1 MYFTLKEPN
10 KDNETIIYIRYYVK
24 KENNYFKISSGLSI
38 HPKDWS
44 KENRLPKLK
53 RGGDSYKNR
62 RITDELIKLNEKL
75 NKAID
80 SYGSDLTI
88 GHLKQHFNPN
98 KETENKYVY
107 IEDYFTA
114 FIDEKI
120 KVQQVGKPAIQKYKV
135 VLSKILSFQEFT
147 NKKYTLTDFND
158 TFFQDFIAFL
168 RTEHDLYDNTL
179 HRYINFFKTCLI
191 WCTRKGY
198 KINNDYKNISIKRHE
213 TNDVHLTEEEL
224 KLLEEVELTGS
235 KEKARDLFLI
245 GAYTGQRFS
254 DYSIFERADV
264 REGAIVKKAKKT
276 KVTSFI
282 PLHSK
287 LQKLLDKYKWKLP
300 KISSQK
306 FNIRIQQVCKEL
318 EINDSIKKVSY
329 MGKNVKEEIFP
340 KWKLIGSHTAR
351 RTFITLMSERGMV
364 DHQLMQIAGIKD
376 AKTLQKYKKF
386 NLNTLIN
393 NSNKLWNY

>member
-1 MYFTLKEPN
+1 MYFYLKQPN
-10 KDNETIIYIRYYVK
+10 KDSETLVILKYYVS
-24 KENNYFKISSGLSI
+24 KENKYYTQTTNLKIN
-38 HPKDWS
+38 PKDWS

-80 SYGSDLTI
+80 SHGKELTI
-88 GHLKQHFNPN
+88 GHLKEHFSKKKKELIYVEDFWSAFIKHKIELQEVE
-98 KETENKYVY
+98 KET
-107 IEDYFTA
+107 
-114 FIDEKI
+114 
-120 KVQQVGKPAIQKYKV
+120 IQKYNVVFLKFKEFQLKYKV
-135 VLSKILSFQEFT
+135 
-147 NKKYTLTDFND
+147 KYKLADLNNDFYSL
-158 TFFQDFIAFL
+158 FISYL
-168 RTEHDLYDNTL
+168 RKHHKLYDNTL
-179 HRYINFFKTCLI
+179 HRYFNFFKSCLL
-191 WCTRKGY
+191 WVEKKGY
-198 KINNDYKNISIKRHE
+198 KLNTDYKNYSIKKHE

-235 KEKARDLFLI
+235 KLRARDLFLI

-254 DYSIFERADV
+254 DYSMFEKADV
-264 REGAIVKKAKKT
+264 REEAIVKKAKKT
-276 KVTSFI
+276 KITSFI
-282 PLHSK
+282 PLHKK
-287 LQKLLDKYKWKLP
+287 LNALLNKYNWILP

-306 FNIRIQQVCKEL
+306 FNVKIQEVCKEL

-329 MGKNVKEEIFP
+329 MGNIKKEEIFP

-351 RTFITLMSERGMV
+351 RTFITLMSERGMA

-393 NSNKLWNY
+393 TSNKLWN

>member
-1 MYFTLKEPN
+1 MYFYLKQPN
-10 KDNETIIYIRYYVK
+10 KDSETLVILKYYVS
-24 KENNYFKISSGLSI
+24 KENKYYTQTTNLKIN
-38 HPKDWS
+38 PKDWS

-80 SYGSDLTI
+80 SHGKELTI
-88 GHLKQHFNPN
+88 GHLKEHFSKKKKELIYVEDFWSAFIKHKIELQEVE
-98 KETENKYVY
+98 KET
-107 IEDYFTA
+107 
-114 FIDEKI
+114 
-120 KVQQVGKPAIQKYKV
+120 IQKYNVVFLKFKEFQLKYKV
-135 VLSKILSFQEFT
+135 
-147 NKKYTLTDFND
+147 KYKLADLNNDFYSL
-158 TFFQDFIAFL
+158 FISYL
-168 RTEHDLYDNTL
+168 RKHHKLYDNTL
-179 HRYINFFKTCLI
+179 HRYFNFFKSCLLWI
-191 WCTRKGY
+191 EKKGY
-198 KINNDYKNISIKRHE
+198 KLNTDYKNYSIKKHE

-235 KEKARDLFLI
+235 KLRARDLFLI

-254 DYSIFERADV
+254 DYSMFEKADV
-264 REGAIVKKAKKT
+264 REEAIVKKAKKT
-276 KVTSFI
+276 KITSFI
-282 PLHSK
+282 PLHKK
-287 LQKLLDKYKWKLP
+287 LNALLNKYNWILP

-306 FNIRIQQVCKEL
+306 FNVKIQEVCKEL

-329 MGKNVKEEIFP
+329 MGNIKKEEIFP

-351 RTFITLMSERGMV
+351 RTFITLMSERGMA

-393 NSNKLWNY
+393 TSNKLWN

>member
-1 MYFTLKEPN
+1 MKL
-10 KDNETIIYIRYYVK
+10 YY
-24 KENNYFKISSGLSI
+24 
-38 HPKDWS
+38 
-44 KENRLPKLK
+44 
-53 RGGDSYKNR
+53 
-62 RITDELIKLNEKL
+62 
-75 NKAID
+75 
-80 SYGSDLTI
+80 
-88 GHLKQHFNPN
+88 
-98 KETENKYVY
+98 
-107 IEDYFTA
+107 
-114 FIDEKI
+114 
-120 KVQQVGKPAIQKYKV
+120 
-135 VLSKILSFQEFT
+135 
-147 NKKYTLTDFND
+147 
-158 TFFQDFIAFL
+158 
-168 RTEHDLYDNTL
+168 EH
-179 HRYINFFKTCLI
+179 K
-191 WCTRKGY
+191 
-198 KINNDYKNISIKRHE
+198 
-213 TNDVHLTEEEL
+213 
-224 KLLEEVELTGS
+224 
-235 KEKARDLFLI
+235 
-245 GAYTGQRFS
+245 FS

-287 LQKLLDKYKWKLP
+287 LQKLLDKYEWKLP

-351 RTFITLMSERGMV
+351 RTFITLMSERGMP

-393 NSNKLWNY
+393 NSNKLWS